1 LSISSSPTYP
11 VAGETVTLSTS
22 VGDAD
27 RAVFSLAS
35 KPDTSALSLGK
46 IADAQGNAAQTFV
59 PDVPGEYAVLIY
71 PSMEVGGGA
80 TGVWIKRLPQETAT
94 IHVGGYLELPI
105 VPTSGHSAVL
115 RILVVNGTVRSA
127 ELVSPATELARV
139 AALDTTVAA
148 AVTALESVAV
158 NSLDV
163 DFITDTN
170 TLCTKFLGHLN
181 AYGFGG
187 VHAMADSKNVLLVE
201 AAKSVPA
208 AIRRLNDLASKF
220 RGHAESG
227 TSGGGWHAAGQD
239 DTKNTLQVAP
249 TAQSLGEAIVLKAD
263 LRERCY
269 RRHIAQT
276 SDPASHGLADGVNT
290 IDDPLTLPATIA
302 AYLDFVANNAPSI
315 PAGESEGI
323 GDAQAAWGF
332 RAV

>member
-1 LSISSSPTYP
+1 
-11 VAGETVTLSTS
+11 
-22 VGDAD
+22 
-27 RAVFSLAS
+27 
-35 KPDTSALSLGK
+35 
-46 IADAQGNAAQTFV
+46 
-59 PDVPGEYAVLIY
+59 
-71 PSMEVGGGA
+71 
-80 TGVWIKRLPQETAT
+80 
-94 IHVGGYLELPI
+94 
-105 VPTSGHSAVL
+105 
-115 RILVVNGTVRSA
+115 
-127 ELVSPATELARV
+127 
-139 AALDTTVAA
+139 
-148 AVTALESVAV
+148 
-158 NSLDV
+158 
-163 DFITDTN
+163 
-170 TLCTKFLGHLN
+170 
-181 AYGFGG
+181 
-187 VHAMADSKNVLLVE
+187 MADSKNVLLVE

-208 AIRRLNDLASKF
+208 GIRRLNDLASKF

-249 TAQSLGEAIVLKAD
+249 IAQSLGEAIVLKAD